1 MGRINGICLSH
12 GQGCSVYLM
21 LTREGVLV
29 KVDLILPEVYTIKS
43 WWYDLRTKHVEQMF
57 RTDFIHSILNAMK
70 LMFNKMIEGVVL
82 AVETRSRASTEG
94 RCYRVF
100 LISARFIYIGA
111 YPAVYIYLM
120 MYFII

>member
-1 MGRINGICLSH
+1 
-12 GQGCSVYLM
+12 M

-43 WWYDLRTKHVEQMF
+43 WWYDLRTKHVEQIF

-82 AVETRSRASTEG
+82 AVETRSRASTEEG
-94 RCYRVF
+94 CYRVF